1 MGPHWGCFHDTKQSP
16 WCWGPQEAAVARN
29 ETETFVSST
38 EKIIPENY
46 MTTTFMSKTH
56 ETFPKKWLQFFP
68 LNLSNI
74 PPNKNKS
81 PAFSC
86 WSQRWHKNLL
96 WSQCLESINISSKRQ
111 VVAWNTLLFV
121 MTWWLFGFHTFELL
135 QVQRAWFF
143 GWEEMCLSF
152 FLGSFG
158 KNGENLKIC

>member
-38 EKIIPENY
+38 EKVADY
-46 MTTTFMSKTH
+46 MTTTFISKTH
-56 ETFPKKWLQFFP
+56 ETFPKNWLIFLP

-74 PPNKNKS
+74 PPKKKKS

-86 WSQRWHKNLL
+86 GSQRWHKKPLVESMLL
-96 WSQCLESINISSKRQ
+96 SQ

-135 QVQRAWFF
+135 QVGKSLGFF
-143 GWEEMCLSF
+143 GWEEMCLF
-152 FLGSFG
+152 LFLGSFG